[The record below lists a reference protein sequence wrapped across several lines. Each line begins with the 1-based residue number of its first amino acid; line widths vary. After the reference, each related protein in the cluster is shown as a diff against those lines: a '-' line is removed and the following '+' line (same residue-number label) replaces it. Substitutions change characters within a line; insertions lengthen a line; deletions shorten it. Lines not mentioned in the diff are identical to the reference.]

1 MSVLR
6 RAARVVAEEG
16 VAGLAK
22 RIGGKIFRPV
32 LPQEPNLERDA
43 ARQEY
48 ERQVREFHERTRA
61 LGHEGL
67 DHYYWYH
74 TIDLGNGLVTPGVY
88 DFRPQLPVFGFPDSM
103 AGMRVLDVGSATGF
117 FAFEFARR
125 GAEVVSVELPALADW
140 DMLAAE
146 RDAVIRE
153 LIAWHKVETAE
164 EAYVRHLDGPFRFCQ
179 SVLGSGVKRCY
190 SSVYDLTLAKVGGER
205 FDLIFAGDV
214 LLHLFSPLK
223 ALDVLAGLCR
233 GSLVVTID
241 AAFPG
246 PAQLP
251 LLAFMGDH
259 REDYRAWWIAS
270 VGCARAMLKRLG
282 FPAVSVV
289 GRHAGLLR
297 PDGIPYAREVIWGN
311 K

>member
-1 MSVLR
+1 
-6 RAARVVAEEG
+6 
-16 VAGLAK
+16 
-22 RIGGKIFRPV
+22 
-32 LPQEPNLERDA
+32 LED
-43 ARQEY
+43 
-48 ERQVREFHERTRA
+48 
-61 LGHEGL
+61 
-67 DHYYWYH
+67 YYWYH
-74 TIDLGNGLVTPGVY
+74 TIDLGDGLVTPGVY

-125 GAEVVSVELPALADW
+125 GADVVSVELPALMDW
-140 DMLAAE
+140 DMLEAE
-146 RDAVIRE
+146 RDGVIRE
-153 LIAWHKVETAE
+153 LTAWHKVDTAE

-179 SVLGSGVKRCY
+179 SVLAAEVKRCY
-190 SSVYDLTLAKVGGER
+190 ASVYDLTLAQAGGEK

-214 LLHLFSPLK
+214 LLHLFSPLQ

-259 REDYRAWWIAS
+259 RAWWIVS
-270 VGCARAMLKRLG
+270 VGCVEAMLKRLG
-282 FPAVSVV
+282 FAAVSVV
-289 GRHAGLLR
+289 GRHTGMLR
-297 PDGIPYAREVIWGN
+297 PDCVPYAREVIWGR
-311 K
+311 KTQ